1 MGILFGDVDWDR
13 DGSSKIEPI
22 PTEERNLFY
31 ALDTLSN
38 PDVILYI
45 LIILLLLV
53 LLVRIT
59 FIYRHLKIGKRSQ

>member
-38 PDVILYI
+38 PDVT
-45 LIILLLLV
+45 LIILLLPVSLIRTILIHV
-53 LLVRIT
+53 
-59 FIYRHLKIGKRSQ
+59 YRHLKIGKRSQ